1 MLSYQ
6 HGFHAGNKAD
16 VLKHAVLDA
25 LLRDLTAGKRS
36 RFYVETHSGRG
47 IYDLTGDQANK
58 TGEAAEGVLEMLEDS
73 RPPKPLRPWLDDV
86 RTDTAQAYRGSP
98 AIAVRR
104 LKPTDRLVLFE
115 RHPAEHAAL
124 SDALADDKRIRIQK
138 ADGYTGALKLQPRR
152 GEDMIILVDPSYETM
167 RDMDELAQ
175 WAPRALNKWPNAVLI
190 LWLPLFKDEREA
202 EFGAFL
208 SELEDGVIAGA
219 RWAPDL
225 EKDTALCGSAM
236 VAYRVSD
243 ETKNAATEIASALQ
257 SYWSSGKRSSPI

>member
-25 LLRDLTAGKRS
+25 LLRDLKEAKS
-36 RFYVETHSGRG
+36 PIFYVETHAARG
-47 IYDLTGDQANK
+47 VYDLKGDASEK
-58 TGEAAEGVLEMLEDS
+58 TGEAADGVLAMLEETS
-73 RPPKPLRPWLDDV
+73 VPKPLRPWLSEV
-86 RTDTAQAYRGSP
+86 REDGIHAYKGSC
-98 AIAVRR
+98 AIAA
-104 LKPTDRLVLFE
+104 DRLRSKDRMVLFE
-115 RHPAEHAAL
+115 RHPAEYNAL
-124 SDALADDKRIRIQK
+124 TEALGDDDRIRIQK
-138 ADGYTGALKLQPRR
+138 ADGYAGALKLTPRR
-152 GEDMIILVDPSYETM
+152 GEQMVVFVDPSYETL

-175 WAPRALNKWPNAVLI
+175 WAPRALSKWPQAILI

-225 EKDTALCGSAM
+225 EKDTALSGSAI

-243 ETKNAATEIASALQ
+243 KAKDTATRISAALQ
-257 SYWSSGKRSSPI
+257 SYWSQGLI